1 MLLDTCVVIDVL
13 RGREAAVA
21 FVSGLASAPAVSA
34 ITATEV
40 VAGCRTSE
48 ERRQIDRLLSHY
60 DVRDVGLEIA
70 SLAGEMIGRYGRSHG
85 TDPLDALIA
94 ATAKVHGLPLATLN
108 LKHFPMLAGLK
119 RPYRTA

>member
-13 RGREAAVA
+13 RGREAAIA
-21 FVSGLASAPAVSA
+21 FVENLAEAPSVSA
-34 ITATEV
+34 ITATEI
-40 VAGCRTSE
+40 VAGCRNAQ

-60 DVRDVGLEIA
+60 DVRDVGLEVS
-70 SLAGEMIGRYGRSHG
+70 SLAGEFIRQFGRSHG

-108 LKHFPMLAGLK
+108 LKHFPMIAGLK
-119 RPYRTA
+119 RPYRS